1 MEVQRIGSDRTLI
14 KVHFEVISNNE
25 RIKGVLEMQ
34 DRSFNDVIRAIQGLL
49 TVKPIDISYISV
61 KGL

>member
-25 RIKGVLEMQ
+25 HIKGVLEMQ

>member
-34 DRSFNDVIRAIQGLL
+34 DRSFNDAIRAIQGLL